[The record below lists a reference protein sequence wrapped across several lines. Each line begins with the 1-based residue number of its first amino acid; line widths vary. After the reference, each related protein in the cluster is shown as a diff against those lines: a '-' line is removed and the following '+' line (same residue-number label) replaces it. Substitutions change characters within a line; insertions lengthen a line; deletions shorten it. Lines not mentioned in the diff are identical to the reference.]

1 MYAIVE
7 IAGKQYKVEKNITV
21 NVDKLEN
28 TGSEMLIIDKVL
40 FVSDGENVHV
50 GQPYVNGASVK
61 AKMLGEI
68 KSRKVRGIK
77 FKRRKSYTRT
87 MGHRTIFS
95 KLKIDDIVVK

>member
-28 TGSEMLIIDKVL
+28 SSEMLVIDKVL
-40 FVSDGENVHV
+40 FISDGENVHV
-50 GQPYVNGASVK
+50 GQPYVTGATVK
-61 AKMLGEI
+61 AQMLGDI

-77 FKRRKSYTRT
+77 FKRRKSYQRT